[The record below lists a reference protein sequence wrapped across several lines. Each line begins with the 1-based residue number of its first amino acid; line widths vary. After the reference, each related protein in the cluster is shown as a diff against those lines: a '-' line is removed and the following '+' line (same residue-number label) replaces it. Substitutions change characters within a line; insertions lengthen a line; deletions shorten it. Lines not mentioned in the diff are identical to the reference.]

1 MAGTHTTM
9 EANLNNSYA
18 WLTLAEDEEGGII
31 VAGVEDDECEEAKSD
46 FRYCL
51 VGRFLTDK
59 VINFPAMKSTMASLW
74 RPGRGVCIK
83 DLSPTLFLFQFF
95 HEIDINRVIDSGPW
109 TFDQHILIVQRLGA
123 EDQPQHVP
131 LFHTSFWTQIYN
143 LLIGFQSEKILQS
156 IGNYTGKF
164 VESNENNL
172 KGIWRNYMRIR
183 VAIDVRQ
190 PLKRRM
196 RLKKAGGD
204 WMWVDFKYERL
215 NVFCFICG
223 LLGHTKKSCPSLYKC
238 TTATITKPFG
248 HWMKAPTR
256 GNLMNAGDRW
266 LRSTPPGEEEMKV
279 GSCINSDEA
288 MTVDMEGTINPGLN
302 KGNNY
307 EGGDIT
313 GIMDTIAG
321 SQHFLTK
328 LGQLL
333 DKGKEVMTPPKVSGQ
348 LQECGE
354 EFNSGI
360 IVIDA
365 KQRRAYSAIQLE
377 LGSDETKSTQVM
389 ENVGGSKN
397 GLAVGPMGR
406 SGGLALYWNSSHNVR
421 LMKFGRNFIDVQ
433 VENADSRTWRCT
445 GFYGFPETS
454 KRRDS
459 WELLRSLSSISSLP
473 WVCIG
478 DFNDLLHNSEKRG
491 RCQHPNWKLQGF
503 RAAVS
508 DSGLVDLGM
517 EGYQYTCERSRDC
530 MEVVTK
536 SWELSGGCPIQS
548 KLLFC
553 GSALMCWG
561 GHLACDFFNRSKSLW
576 LKEGDMNSRYFHSTA
591 SKRKRQNMIG
601 RLWNS
606 AGQWCSNPAVVNSLI
621 GEYFSKL
628 FHLEGSTSAYIISCV
643 ATKITAA
650 QNQELLEPFTAIDV
664 RDALFSM
671 HPDKSP
677 GPDGMNPVFFQKFWH
692 IVGGDVT
699 AACLNFIDN
708 CEFPDELNA
717 TAIVLIPKKSKPE
730 YLADLRPIA
739 LCNVLYKIVAKMLAN
754 RMKAVLSLIISENQ
768 SAFVPGRAITDNIL
782 ISAEIMYY
790 LKRKRQG
797 KTGIVAL
804 KIDMSKAYDR
814 IEWGFLKAMM
824 LKLGFAARW
833 VELILLCVSTVTY
846 KVIQDNKEVGPIAPS
861 RGLRQGDPLSP
872 YLFIICAE
880 GLSSLLRKQERA
892 GLMHGVRVA
901 RGAPIVTHLFF
912 ADDCFLFFHANEQ
925 EARIIKQSLASY
937 GAASGQVVNYN
948 KSSISYSANV
958 RAASAQQVCD
968 ILKVA
973 ATSNHGSYL
982 GLPSSIGRNKN
993 ETFRFIRDKAWRRLQ
1008 SWNQKLLSR
1017 AGKEILLKIVAQAMP
1032 NYAMNLYLLPL
1043 DLCRELERMMN
1054 SFWWGNHRS
1063 DSRGINWMRWERLC
1077 KPKAHGG
1084 IGFKQLHHFNVAMHG
1099 KQGWRLLSQPDSLVA
1114 RILKSRYHSL
1124 TSFGKATVGSN
1135 PSYAWRSIMAAHHV
1149 ITQGSRIQI
1158 GNGLQTTIGGS
1169 PWLPDLDHGYV
1180 TTPLLD
1186 AIINAPVS
1194 SLMLPGQR
1202 NWDLDALT
1210 DIFNEKDR
1218 GFITQIPLSSKRD
1231 DDVWYW
1237 SADSKGLFTVR
1248 SCYKMLVYLSEIPSS
1263 NIWQRIWKLK
1273 VPAKVKHFM
1282 WRAGV
1287 NVLPTADNLRP
1298 RQVELASTCPIC
1310 NAADES
1316 VVHCLLNYSFAKSC
1330 WLLSPIGFE
1339 GGCMYFGDW
1348 LERVFARCSSGDCDL
1363 AAMICWS
1370 LWLNRNSKVWKN
1382 KNGRLSS
1389 VLNLA
1394 GQVLFQWRSVRKL
1407 QLFDNTFV
1415 SDSHGIVCW
1424 QRPSVG
1430 WFKCNVD
1437 AATFSSSGK
1446 ISHGAVIRNSDGV
1459 FIAARSDCFIGS
1471 FDAWEAEAI
1480 GVREILSWLKGL
1492 PVFPVTVEMDNLQ
1505 VFNALTTNSFSPNGF
1520 GLIINDCRALA
1531 QSIGDVTFSFV
1542 RRSANSA
1549 AHFIARVGDSGDG
1562 LVDRRWGI
1570 TKEVELVERSG
1581 LITVVLAKSRRKPVN
1596 DGTVGAAVLVVFPAI
1611 CG

>member
-1 MAGTHTTM
+1 M
-9 EANLNNSYA
+9 EADLNNSYA
-18 WLTLAEDEEGGII
+18 RLTLAEEEEGGII
-31 VAGVEDDECEEAKSD
+31 VAGVEDDECMEAKSD

-59 VINFPAMKSTMASLW
+59 VINFPAMKTTMASLW
-74 RPGRGVCIK
+74 RPGKGVCIK

-95 HEIDINRVIDSGPW
+95 HKIDINRVIDSGPW

-123 EDQPQHVP
+123 EDQPQQVP
-131 LFHTSFWTQIYN
+131 LFYTSFWTQIYN
-143 LLIGFQSEKILQS
+143 LPIGFQSEKILQS
-156 IGNYTGKF
+156 ISNYIGKF
-164 VESNENNL
+164 VESDENNL

-196 RLKKAGGD
+196 RLKKADGD

-223 LLGHTKKSCPSLYKC
+223 LLGHTEKNCPSLYEC
-238 TTATITKPFG
+238 TTATIPKPFG

-256 GNLMNAGDRW
+256 RNLMNAGDRW

-279 GSCINSDEA
+279 GSCINSGEA
-288 MTVDMEGTINPGLN
+288 MTVDMEG
-302 KGNNY
+302 
-307 EGGDIT
+307 
-313 GIMDTIAG
+313 

-328 LGQLL
+328 RGQLL
-333 DKGKEVMTPPKVSGQ
+333 DKGKEVMAPPKVSGQ

-354 EFNSGI
+354 EFNSGV

-365 KQRRAYSAIQLE
+365 KRRRAHGAMQLK
-377 LGSDETKSTQVM
+377 LGSDETKSTQVI

-397 GLAVGPMGR
+397 GLVVGPVGR

-421 LMKFGRNFIDVQ
+421 LLKFGRNFIDVQ

-491 RCQHPNWKLQGF
+491 RCQHSNWKLQGF

-517 EGYQYTCERSRDC
+517 EGYQYTWERSRGTVDWVEERLDRALVSSTWLSLFPKASVVSLEAMCSDHLPIFLDPSSHHQFPRIKRFRFENVWLSEPDC

-536 SWELSGGCPIQS
+536 SWELSGGCPIQF

-553 GSALMCWG
+553 ESALIRWG
-561 GHLACDFFNRSKSLW
+561 GHLACDFVNRLASCKQKIGSLRGCRDQTSVAEFVESRKRYNELLHSHEVFWKQRSKSLW
-576 LKEGDMNSRYFHSTA
+576 LKEGDMNTRYFHSTA

-601 RLWNS
+601 RLRNS
-606 AGQWCSNPAVVNSLI
+606 AGQWCSNLAEVNSLI

-628 FHLEGSTSAYIISCV
+628 FHSEGSTSADIISCV
-643 ATKITAA
+643 ATKITAT
-650 QNQELLEPFTAIDV
+650 QNQELLEPFTATDV

-677 GPDGMNPVFFQKFWH
+677 GPDGMNPAFFQKFWH
-692 IVGGDVT
+692 IVGGDVI
-699 AACLNFIDN
+699 AVCLNFIDN

-754 RMKAVLSLIISENQ
+754 RMKAVLSSIISENQ
-768 SAFVPGRAITDNIL
+768 SAFVSRRAITDNIL
-782 ISAEIMYY
+782 ISAEIMHY

-797 KTGIVAL
+797 KTGIAAL

-846 KVIQDNKEVGPIAPS
+846 KVIQGNKEVGPIVPS

-912 ADDCFLFFHANEQ
+912 VDDCFLFFHANEQ
-925 EARIIKQSLASY
+925 EARIIKQLLASY

-958 RAASAQQVCD
+958 RATSAQE
-968 ILKVA
+968 LK
-973 ATSNHGSYL
+973 
-982 GLPSSIGRNKN
+982 
-993 ETFRFIRDKAWRRLQ
+993 
-1008 SWNQKLLSR
+1008 
-1017 AGKEILLKIVAQAMP
+1017 
-1032 NYAMNLYLLPL
+1032 
-1043 DLCRELERMMN
+1043 RMMN

-1084 IGFKQLHHFNVAMHG
+1084 IGFKQLHHFNVAMLG

-1114 RILKSRYHSL
+1114 RILKSRYHPL

-1135 PSYAWRSIMAAHHV
+1135 PSYAWRSIMAVHHV

-1158 GNGLQTTIGGS
+1158 GQ
-1169 PWLPDLDHGYV
+1169 H
-1180 TTPLLD
+1180 
-1186 AIINAPVS
+1186 
-1194 SLMLPGQR
+1194 

-1218 GFITQIPLSSKRD
+1218 GLITQIPLSSRRD

-1287 NVLPTADNLRP
+1287 NVLPTADNLRR

-1316 VVHCLLNYSFAKSC
+1316 VVHCLLNCSFAKSC

-1348 LERVFARCSSGDCDL
+1348 LARVFARCSSDDCDL

-1370 LWLNRNSKVWKN
+1370 LWLNRNSKVWQN

-1415 SDSHGIVCW
+1415 SDSHGAVCW

-1430 WFKCNVD
+1430 WLKCNVD

-1446 ISHGAVIRNSDGV
+1446 ISHGVVIRNSEGV

-1471 FDAWEAEAI
+1471 FGAREAEAI

-1492 PVFPVTVEMDNLQ
+1492 PVFPVIVEMDSLQ

-1520 GLIINDCRALA
+1520 GLIIDDCRALA
-1531 QSIGDVTFSFV
+1531 QSI
-1542 RRSANSA
+1542 
-1549 AHFIARVGDSGDG
+1549 
-1562 LVDRRWGI
+1562 
-1570 TKEVELVERSG
+1570 
-1581 LITVVLAKSRRKPVN
+1581 
-1596 DGTVGAAVLVVFPAI
+1596 
-1611 CG
+1611 

>member
-1 MAGTHTTM
+1 
-9 EANLNNSYA
+9 
-18 WLTLAEDEEGGII
+18 
-31 VAGVEDDECEEAKSD
+31 
-46 FRYCL
+46 
-51 VGRFLTDK
+51 
-59 VINFPAMKSTMASLW
+59 
-74 RPGRGVCIK
+74 
-83 DLSPTLFLFQFF
+83 
-95 HEIDINRVIDSGPW
+95 
-109 TFDQHILIVQRLGA
+109 
-123 EDQPQHVP
+123 
-131 LFHTSFWTQIYN
+131 
-143 LLIGFQSEKILQS
+143 
-156 IGNYTGKF
+156 
-164 VESNENNL
+164 
-172 KGIWRNYMRIR
+172 
-183 VAIDVRQ
+183 
-190 PLKRRM
+190 
-196 RLKKAGGD
+196 
-204 WMWVDFKYERL
+204 
-215 NVFCFICG
+215 
-223 LLGHTKKSCPSLYKC
+223 
-238 TTATITKPFG
+238 
-248 HWMKAPTR
+248 
-256 GNLMNAGDRW
+256 
-266 LRSTPPGEEEMKV
+266 
-279 GSCINSDEA
+279 
-288 MTVDMEGTINPGLN
+288 
-302 KGNNY
+302 
-307 EGGDIT
+307 
-313 GIMDTIAG
+313 
-321 SQHFLTK
+321 
-328 LGQLL
+328 
-333 DKGKEVMTPPKVSGQ
+333 
-348 LQECGE
+348 
-354 EFNSGI
+354 
-360 IVIDA
+360 
-365 KQRRAYSAIQLE
+365 
-377 LGSDETKSTQVM
+377 
-389 ENVGGSKN
+389 
-397 GLAVGPMGR
+397 
-406 SGGLALYWNSSHNVR
+406 
-421 LMKFGRNFIDVQ
+421 
-433 VENADSRTWRCT
+433 
-445 GFYGFPETS
+445 
-454 KRRDS
+454 
-459 WELLRSLSSISSLP
+459 
-473 WVCIG
+473 
-478 DFNDLLHNSEKRG
+478 
-491 RCQHPNWKLQGF
+491 
-503 RAAVS
+503 
-508 DSGLVDLGM
+508 
-517 EGYQYTCERSRDC
+517 
-530 MEVVTK
+530 
-536 SWELSGGCPIQS
+536 
-548 KLLFC
+548 
-553 GSALMCWG
+553 
-561 GHLACDFFNRSKSLW
+561 
-576 LKEGDMNSRYFHSTA
+576 
-591 SKRKRQNMIG
+591 
-601 RLWNS
+601 
-606 AGQWCSNPAVVNSLI
+606 
-621 GEYFSKL
+621 
-628 FHLEGSTSAYIISCV
+628 
-643 ATKITAA
+643 
-650 QNQELLEPFTAIDV
+650 
-664 RDALFSM
+664 M

-677 GPDGMNPVFFQKFWH
+677 GPDGMNPAFFQKFWH

-699 AACLNFIDN
+699 AACLHFIDN
-708 CEFPDELNA
+708 CEFPNELNA

-730 YLADLRPIA
+730 CLADLRPIA

-754 RMKAVLSLIISENQ
+754 RMKAVLSSIISENQ

-782 ISAEIMYY
+782 ISAEIMHY

-797 KTGIVAL
+797 KTGIAAL

-846 KVIQDNKEVGPIAPS
+846 KVLQGNKEVGPIVPS
-861 RGLRQGDPLSP
+861 RGLRQGDPLSS

-880 GLSSLLRKQERA
+880 GLSSLLRKQARA

-968 ILKVA
+968 ILEVA

-993 ETFRFIRDKAWRRLQ
+993 EAFRFIRDKVWRRLQ
-1008 SWNQKLLSR
+1008 GWNQKLLSR
-1017 AGKEILLKIVAQAMP
+1017 AGKEILLKTVVQAMP

-1077 KPKAHGG
+1077 KPKAYGG
-1084 IGFKQLHHFNVAMHG
+1084 IGFKQLHHFNVAMLG

-1114 RILKSRYHSL
+1114 RILKSRYHPL

-1180 TTPLLD
+1180 TTPLPD

-1218 GFITQIPLSSKRD
+1218 GLITQIPLSSRRD

-1273 VPAKVKHFM
+1273 VPAKVKHFI

-1287 NVLPTADNLRP
+1287 NVLPTADNLRR

-1316 VVHCLLNYSFAKSC
+1316 VVHCLLNCSFAKSC

-1348 LERVFARCSSGDCDL
+1348 LARVFARCSSDDCDL

-1415 SDSHGIVCW
+1415 SSSHG
-1424 QRPSVG
+1424 
-1430 WFKCNVD
+1430 
-1437 AATFSSSGK
+1437 
-1446 ISHGAVIRNSDGV
+1446 
-1459 FIAARSDCFIGS
+1459 
-1471 FDAWEAEAI
+1471 
-1480 GVREILSWLKGL
+1480 
-1492 PVFPVTVEMDNLQ
+1492 
-1505 VFNALTTNSFSPNGF
+1505 
-1520 GLIINDCRALA
+1520 
-1531 QSIGDVTFSFV
+1531 
-1542 RRSANSA
+1542 
-1549 AHFIARVGDSGDG
+1549 
-1562 LVDRRWGI
+1562 
-1570 TKEVELVERSG
+1570 
-1581 LITVVLAKSRRKPVN
+1581 VL
-1596 DGTVGAAVLVVFPAI
+1596 
-1611 CG
+1611 